1 MCPTYSVP
9 RFLLIWHLQKP
20 SRASQFDEMSLTV
33 SMQVRR
39 LFCLC
44 CLFMLGVCLTSLYMR
59 KETHFFNAK
68 TKPKSVPV
76 TVVTMNDLD
85 NMLNYKARSAVQTQT
100 DWKAPIMWEGI
111 WEPLDYDRIHT
122 DNKTSV
128 ALTVFAV
135 GRYLEAY
142 LETFLVSAEK
152 HFMIG
157 LPVMYYV
164 FTERPDDVPQIDL
177 APHRYL
183 RVIRVERHSRWQ
195 DISMMR
201 MKTISELIDSEM
213 KYLFSHVFCFDVDQ
227 RFMGRFGSEALGES
241 VALLHAHYYK
251 LPKNR
256 FTYDR
261 NPKSKAYMEIGD
273 YYYHAAIFGGSWES
287 VKAIADAC
295 LASIIEDKQNDVE
308 ALWHDES
315 HLNKY
320 FWIHKPSKL
329 LSPEYCWDMSL
340 NRKDIFVTRL
350 IWAPKDYN
358 RLRVPKEE
366 TAANKSTAHL

>member
-1 MCPTYSVP
+1 MG
-9 RFLLIWHLQKP
+9 RLLG
-20 SRASQFDEMSLTV
+20 V
-33 SMQVRR
+33 
-39 LFCLC
+39 C
-44 CLFMLGVCLTSLYMR
+44 CLLMFGVCLTTVYMS
-59 KETHFFNAK
+59 KEMHLFYPKTTTAK
-68 TKPKSVPV
+68 PVPLKA
-76 TVVTMNDLD
+76 VTMQDLD

-100 DWKAPIMWEGI
+100 AWKAPIMWEGM
-111 WEPLDYDRIHT
+111 WEAIDYDRIHQE
-122 DNKTSV
+122 NKTAV

-142 LETFLVSAEK
+142 LEAFLVSAEQ

-157 LPVMYYV
+157 LPVMYYI
-164 FTERPDDVPQIDL
+164 FTERPDDVPKINMGPDRAYRIIQ
-177 APHRYL
+177 
-183 RVIRVERHSRWQ
+183 VERHSRWQ

-201 MKTISELIDSEM
+201 MKTISELIDSEI

-227 RFMGRFGSEALGES
+227 RFTGRFGSEALGES

-261 NPKSKAYMEIGD
+261 NPKSKAYMETGD
-273 YYYHAAIFGGSWES
+273 YYYHAAIYGGTWEK

-295 LASIIEDKQNDVE
+295 LAAIMEDKQNNVE

-320 FWIHKPSKL
+320 FWLHKPSKL
-329 LSPEYCWDMSL
+329 LSPEYCWDMNL
-340 NRKDIFVTRL
+340 NRKDIIVRRL
-350 IWAPKDYN
+350 IWAPKDYKK
-358 RLRVPKEE
+358 LRVPKEE
-366 TAANKSTAHL
+366 THNVTRL